1 MPHVSIDAE
10 SFSYGAKEEREV
22 LSGNDYMGGM
32 GSKNWMVKEK
42 LRSWPIPVAARWD
55 RINKPKSVKELGL
68 LSWNTNGRLD
78 LRGCREGLIR
88 SWVRKGFV
96 DIALIQETLK
106 KKGSSLFD
114 MFGQGWWNMSS
125 WAVSD
130 KGRGSGGCT
139 IFGQPSLISKSSFS
153 VEGGRIC
160 GTFVGGGLILNVYF
174 PTKGNGMTRASYR
187 AGFSKFVDELIATV
201 DSSIDKV
208 LNN

>member
-1 MPHVSIDAE
+1 MPHVSIDAGNI
-10 SFSYGAKEEREV
+10 SSGTKEESV
-22 LSGNDYMGGM
+22 LFGGNGSMGGM
-32 GSKNWMVKEK
+32 GIKNWMVEEK

-55 RINKPKSVKELGL
+55 RINKPKSGKDLGL
-68 LSWNTNGRLD
+68 LSWNTNGRLN
-78 LRGCREGLIR
+78 LRGCRESLIR

-114 MFGQGWWNMSS
+114 IFGPDWWNMSS
-125 WAVSD
+125 WAVSN

-160 GTFVGGGLILNVYF
+160 GTFVAGGLNINVYF
-174 PTKGNGMTRASYR
+174 PIIFKNILKNMNLVHLQYQKYT
-187 AGFSKFVDELIATV
+187 F
-201 DSSIDKV
+201 
-208 LNN
+208 